1 MNMTIKQAREFARM
15 TQQDVEDEF
24 GVPRRSLQNW
34 ETGARECPFY
44 VEEWLVEKLIHSVK
58 YAQVRWEADFK
69 IHEDDEPEQGFSCWL
84 NDPDSESGWGF
95 SWFSPVDEKGRMNS
109 SAMWKVGQMI
119 EAGWKVHFID

>member
-1 MNMTIKQAREFARM
+1 MDMTIKQAREFARM

-34 ETGARECPFY
+34 EAGVRDCPDY
-44 VEEWLVEKLIHSVK
+44 VEKWLVEKLVQSMQ
-58 YAQVRWEADFK
+58 YAQIRWEESFQL
-69 IHEDDEPEQGFSCWL
+69 HEDEEPEQGFSCWL

-95 SWFSPVDEKGRMNS
+95 SWFSPVKDGRMNA

-119 EAGWKVHFID
+119 EAGWKVYFIE